1 MTELLTLLTPFLLA
15 DVLNPV
21 LFGFMVVAA
30 GTARPILNSSALLL
44 GHTLAYFGAGIL
56 LSFGLEAVTER
67 LGNPQDIDFV
77 LGLVIGLAC
86 LGFALPSRKPAQKKT
101 EEEAIRLTP
110 LSAISWGAILNF
122 VGIPFALPYFAALG
136 QILST
141 DITSAQQWLA
151 LVLYNLAYTLPFLVV
166 PVMVAISGDAAKPL
180 LQKING
186 WLDRGSE
193 VLMPLL
199 LAGLGLALVTDAVM
213 YFSGRP
219 ALF

>member
-141 DITSAQQWLA
+141 DIASAQQWLA
-151 LVLYNLAYTLPFLVV
+151 LVLYNLAYTLPFLLV